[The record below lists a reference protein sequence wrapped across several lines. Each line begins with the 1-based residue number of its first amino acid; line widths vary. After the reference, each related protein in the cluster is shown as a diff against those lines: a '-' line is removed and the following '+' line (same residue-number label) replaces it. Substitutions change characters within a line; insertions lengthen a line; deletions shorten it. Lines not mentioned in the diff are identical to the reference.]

1 VLFIPKKLRSYNFPV
16 GNSGYIESFHSFAAA
31 IMEVKERIAEKAYE
45 LFNRYG
51 IRSVSMD
58 DIATQLGMSKKTLY
72 QYYADKEEL
81 VSAVFSTVLEG
92 NKSNCCLAEQQ
103 SEDALH
109 EVFLGFDRVQE
120 MFSNMNPSVLFDMEK
135 YHPASFRIFQEYQ
148 NGFLYK
154 MITANLKRGIKEG
167 LYREGLDIDILTRF
181 RIHSVLL
188 PFDPD
193 VFQNNRS
200 QLVHIE
206 QVLLEH
212 FLYGIATPKGQKLI
226 QKYLSQ
232 RTSKL

>member
-1 VLFIPKKLRSYNFPV
+1 
-16 GNSGYIESFHSFAAA
+16 
-31 IMEVKERIAEKAYE
+31 MEVKERIAEKAYE

-72 QYYADKEEL
+72 QSYADKDEL
-81 VSAVFSTVLEG
+81 VSAVFSTLLEG
-92 NKSNCCLAEQQ
+92 NKMNCCRAEQQ
-103 SEDALH
+103 SENALH

-154 MITANLKRGIKEG
+154 MITANLERGIKEG

-181 RIHSVLL
+181 RIHSVMV

-193 VFQNNRS
+193 VFPNNRS

-212 FLYGIATPKGQKLI
+212 FLYGITTPKGQKLI
-226 QKYLSQ
+226 QNYLSQ
-232 RTSKL
+232 RTTKL

>member
-1 VLFIPKKLRSYNFPV
+1 MVETKD
-16 GNSGYIESFHSFAAA
+16 
-31 IMEVKERIAEKAYE
+31 RISEKAYE

-58 DIATQLGMSKKTLY
+58 DIASQLGMSKKTLY
-72 QYYADKEEL
+72 HYYADKDEL
-81 VSAVFSTVLEG
+81 VSAVFTAVLEG
-92 NKSNCCLAEQQ
+92 NKFNCCEAREQ
-103 SEDALH
+103 SENALH

-120 MFSNMNPSVLFDMEK
+120 MFSNLNPTVLFDMEK
-135 YHPASFRIFQEYQ
+135 YHPASFRTFQEYQ

-154 MITANLKRGIKEG
+154 MITTNLARGLQEG
-167 LYREGLDIDILTRF
+167 LYREGLDIDILSRF
-181 RIHSVLL
+181 RIHSVML

-193 VFQNNRS
+193 VFPNNRS
-200 QLVHIE
+200 HLVHIE

-232 RTSKL
+232 RTNKL

>member
-1 VLFIPKKLRSYNFPV
+1 
-16 GNSGYIESFHSFAAA
+16 
-31 IMEVKERIAEKAYE
+31 MEAKDRISEKAFE

-72 QYYADKEEL
+72 HYFADKDEL
-81 VSAVFSTVLEG
+81 VSAVFTAVLEG
-92 NKSNCCLAEQQ
+92 NKCNCCTAKDV
-103 SEDALH
+103 SENALD

-120 MFSNMNPSVLFDMEK
+120 MFANMNPAVLFDMEK
-135 YHPASFRIFQEYQ
+135 YHPGTYRIFKEYQ

-154 MITANLKRGIKEG
+154 MITANLKRGISEG
-167 LYREGLDIDILTRF
+167 LYREDLDIDVLTRF
-181 RIHSVLL
+181 RIHSVML

-193 VFQNNRS
+193 VFPNNRS
-200 QLVHIE
+200 HLVHIE

-212 FLYGIATPKGQKLI
+212 FLYGIVTPKGQKLM

-232 RTSKL
+232 RINKV

>member
-1 VLFIPKKLRSYNFPV
+1 
-16 GNSGYIESFHSFAAA
+16 
-31 IMEVKERIAEKAYE
+31 MEVKERIAEKAYE

-72 QYYADKEEL
+72 HYYADKDEL

-103 SEDALH
+103 ADNALH

-120 MFSNMNPSVLFDMEK
+120 MFSSMNPSVLFDMEK

-148 NGFLYK
+148 NGFLYRI
-154 MITANLKRGIKEG
+154 ITRNLERGIREG

-193 VFQNNRS
+193 VFPNNRS
-200 QLVHIE
+200 HLVHIE

-212 FLYGIATPKGQKLI
+212 FLYGITTPKGQKLI
-226 QKYLSQ
+226 QNYLSQ
-232 RTSKL
+232 RTTKL